1 MSTTALLLSLTLAY
15 AGMLS
20 LCLGM
25 QRHWKQLANPRL
37 PAMLRRIYTPLG
49 GALLGLSGWAATDI
63 WSSAMA
69 AVAWFGMIS
78 LTGLA
83 LVLLMP
89 YRPRLVLSI
98 PLFGTLLT
106 VLATVFG

>member
-1 MSTTALLLSLTLAY
+1 MNSTGLMLSLSLAY
-15 AGMLS
+15 AGMLG

-25 QRHWKQLANPRL
+25 ERHWKQLASARL
-37 PAMLRRIYTPLG
+37 PAVVRRLCTPAG
-49 GALLGLSGWAATDI
+49 GALLGLSGWIATDI

-83 LVLLMP
+83 LVLLLP
-89 YRPRLVLSI
+89 YKPHLALSM
-98 PLFGTLLT
+98 PLFGALITTLSAAL
-106 VLATVFG
+106 G